1 MKNYLK
7 ILVTLSLLL
16 VGCSHFSN
24 SVNENV
30 TAPLL
35 KNDPKLIYPFV
46 AQQNNIYGTS
56 TVLFNITKEGI
67 VSETRVHK
75 SSGFEDLDK
84 AAENY
89 CKQLEFIPAKENGTP
104 ISSTMRWEVKFNLE
118 DFGNEIKI
126 RIAEVKDLYEDFET
140 ADANEKNSIQKDV
153 LKVHDKIISKTKD
166 GLKIN
171 EYLYQVVLPEIR
183 DEWQYLSESYPLTF
197 LLYHDFVT
205 RYSEYDQM
213 SEVKSRLKELIKQDL
228 KHLVAA
234 KDDTSYN
241 VSKSTIMQKIKTFVE
256 NNYPDINLDEFEL
269 EIKLKRNN
277 IS

>member
-56 TVLFNITKEGI
+56 TVLFNITKEGV

-140 ADANEKNSIQKDV
+140 ANANEKNSIQKDV

-166 GLKIN
+166 GLKLN

-228 KHLVAA
+228 RHLVAA

-241 VSKSTIMQKIKTFVE
+241 GSKSTIMQKIKTFVE